1 MLLLVDG
8 EAELVGSHCGR
19 CRQDVGQGAQEQ
31 QLKRITINAGVKIR
45 AGVKALTAQT
55 IAIILR
61 LILRPNFYEFKLLT
75 NLFNSSRP
83 IMNCQRSHET
93 KRINKRAFI
102 F

>member
-61 LILRPNFYEFKLLT
+61 LILRPNFINLNCSQIYLILHALL
-75 NLFNSSRP
+75 
-83 IMNCQRSHET
+83 
-93 KRINKRAFI
+93 
-102 F
+102 